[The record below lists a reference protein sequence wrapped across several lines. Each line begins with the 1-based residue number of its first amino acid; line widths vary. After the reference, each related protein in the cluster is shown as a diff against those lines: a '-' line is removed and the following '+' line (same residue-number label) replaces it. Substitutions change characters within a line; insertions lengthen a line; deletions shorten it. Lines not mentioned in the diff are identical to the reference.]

1 MWIIIVMFW
10 NPSLCYKNLCYPR
23 TAITI
28 FRFDVLL
35 VASAIVSISATKR
48 SYYDNSI
55 VLFDKNYQQQTN
67 NKIVC
72 IYLFNLF
79 A

>member
-1 MWIIIVMFW
+1 MFW
-10 NPSLCYKNLCYPR
+10 NPSLRYKNLCYPR
-23 TAITI
+23 MAITI
-28 FRFDVLL
+28 FWFDVLL
-35 VASAIVSISATKR
+35 VASAIVSIGATKH
-48 SYYDNSI
+48 SYCDNSI